1 MFMVVLILVHAS
13 YSEYKEEVNDHSSEG
28 CPRFLRNNTVWISRE
43 KKRYIETNDRVFRG
57 DDAGLCEDGKKRR
70 LERSHA
76 RKNNNKSEGREGE
89 DAVWVKLDA

>member
-43 KKRYIETNDRVFRG
+43 KKKCISRRTIEFSEFATTPDFERRQEKA
-57 DDAGLCEDGKKRR
+57 AG
-70 LERSHA
+70 A
-76 RKNNNKSEGREGE
+76 KSRAE
-89 DAVWVKLDA
+89 K